1 MLKRTFSGVGSPP
14 GWKQQAHQSSQRPPL
29 RMKLPA
35 AKIDLKRKFPLEKLP
50 LPTCAKSGEHSAKKT
65 GPTNFA
71 TQDSKGFNQ
80 TCKKRHT
87 FQRDDPRRDPR
98 THLVGAPPVWLMSSL
113 GRKLKEGEDKSNQTQ
128 NLLGM
133 QCECVC
139 VWYVNHIYRMDV
151 VGIHQTFTQSTNT

>member
-87 FQRDDPRRDPR
+87 FQRDDPRKDPR

-113 GRKLKEGEDKSNQTQ
+113 GRKLKEGGRQKQPNTKPPRHA
-128 NLLGM
+128 M
-133 QCECVC
+133 RVC